1 MGHGVSGQGE
11 KIVSATR
18 ELLEV
23 PVDGSQVIVGVFAS
37 DQEAQRAR
45 ELLAAD
51 NFDMDNVK
59 VVRKSVEEAE
69 ELVPNITPN
78 QNQSLAEPEAQRM
91 QGQVAAGGGGGATSR
106 FNSGFWVGLIAGLL
120 GGVALGLAVIEIPF
134 VRAVLQNQLIAMIVV
149 GLIGAVFGGFAGSFV
164 GIDAQAEDLNY
175 FTGELQNGAFLVAV
189 RTNRIDEV
197 FDILHDAGAR
207 NLTELEGH

>member
-1 MGHGVSGQGE
+1 M
-11 KIVSATR
+11 VSATH

-23 PVDGSQVIVGVFAS
+23 QIDGSQVIVGVFAS

-51 NFDMDNVK
+51 DFDMDNVN
-59 VVRKSVEEAE
+59 VLRRSREEVED
-69 ELVPNITPN
+69 LVPNITPE

-91 QGQVAAGGGGGATSR
+91 QGQTATNRGGGATAATSR
-106 FNSGFWVGLIAGLL
+106 VNSGLWIGLLAGLL

-134 VRAVLQNQLIAMIVV
+134 VRAVLQNQLIAMSVL
-149 GLIGAVFGGFAGSFV
+149 GFIGAVTGAFAGSLA
-164 GIDAQAEDLNY
+164 GIDAESEDLSY
-175 FTGELQNGAFLVAV
+175 FTDELQHGAFLVAV

-197 FDILHDAGAR
+197 LDILRDAGAR